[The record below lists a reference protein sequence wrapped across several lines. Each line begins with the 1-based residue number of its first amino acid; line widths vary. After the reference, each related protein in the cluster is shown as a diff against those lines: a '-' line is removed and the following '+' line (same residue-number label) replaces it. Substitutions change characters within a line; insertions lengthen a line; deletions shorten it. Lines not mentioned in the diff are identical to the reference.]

1 MRASS
6 PAHGLTPSQR
16 ARINIE
22 AVGQGLAVRNLSKS
36 IEFKWFYSVSIA
48 FCRRDKGLLKLLPAT
63 YQMLAHSSRHCTD
76 GLVRT
81 SDVNILNMMTKTMS
95 RAIRTIF

>member
-63 YQMLAHSSRHCTD
+63 YQMLAHPSEDRQVFYPQRRRRKD
-76 GLVRT
+76 RRT
-81 SDVNILNMMTKTMS
+81 YICNLSWYHLLL
-95 RAIRTIF
+95 